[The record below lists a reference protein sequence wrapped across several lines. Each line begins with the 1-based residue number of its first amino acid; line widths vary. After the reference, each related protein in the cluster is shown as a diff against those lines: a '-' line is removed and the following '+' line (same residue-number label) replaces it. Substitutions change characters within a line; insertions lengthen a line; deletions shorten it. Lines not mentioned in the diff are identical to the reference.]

1 MELEEAL
8 VLAMQK
14 LDEIADD
21 KLFEAKFAAVF
32 KLRDI
37 VVAYKAHGYLAEL
50 PVKIFNKKFDF
61 IFNADSKADIKEI
74 IAPTKVRYNYNE
86 IVPDG
91 NFYVAEEELILW
103 SLTTLHAP
111 LVKHGFDRYMKVL
124 GETLPEQAKKLF
136 DIEQAKNEVA

>member
-37 VVAYKAHGYLAEL
+37 VVAYKSHGFLDEL

-61 IFNADSKADIKEI
+61 IFHAGSKADIKEI
-74 IAPTKVRYNYNE
+74 IAPTKVHYNYNE
-86 IVPDG
+86 IVPAG

-103 SLTTLHAP
+103 SLTSLHAP
-111 LVKHGFDRYMKVL
+111 LVHHGYERYMKVFA
-124 GETLPEQAKKLF
+124 EIFPEQAKKLSEV
-136 DIEQAKNEVA
+136 EQAKNEVA